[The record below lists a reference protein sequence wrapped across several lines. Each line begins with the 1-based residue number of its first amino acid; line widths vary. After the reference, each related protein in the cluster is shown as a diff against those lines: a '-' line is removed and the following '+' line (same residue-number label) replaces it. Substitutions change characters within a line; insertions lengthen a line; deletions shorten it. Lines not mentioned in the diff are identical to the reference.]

1 MHDQKNSRRNFLIRS
16 STALLGGMVLGSNL
30 IGCDQQPNIST
41 SDANKVQAAENLHPQ
56 SVTDFRGASI
66 TVKTPVQRIVCLLE
80 SALSGLYMLG
90 AQEQLVGIPANVYN
104 SDVAPHYAT
113 LDQRLA
119 NKSID
124 TPGNW
129 DFISLEKIIA
139 LKPDVVIM
147 WAHQREGIAALEARD
162 IPVYGVFIDSMEDI
176 DKEIRDFS
184 ILTGTEKRAKALL
197 DYTRTQVEQISQQT
211 KAMPPNTIPKVYYAW
226 GQSMLETSCKGSM
239 VDDMIRLAGGKNV
252 CTQQAENSKPSLERV
267 LQWNPD
273 VIVLWPSERRSV
285 QSVLSDTQWRNVA
298 AIINQRV
305 YELPE
310 TFFSDLWTLKYQ
322 YSLHLMAHWF
332 YPKKFPKPPNAS
344 IQKGIIGSLY
354 SLQQL

>member
-1 MHDQKNSRRNFLIRS
+1 MFEKNSRRDFLIQS

-30 IGCDQQPNIST
+30 LGCRQPST
-41 SDANKVQAAENLHPQ
+41 SAANTNQAQTAKNPHTK
-56 SVTDFRGASI
+56 SVTDFRGVSI
-66 TVKTPVQRIVCLLE
+66 TVKAPVQRIVCLLE

-90 AQEQLVGIPANVYN
+90 AQDRLVGIPANVYN
-104 SDVAPHYAT
+104 SDVAPHYAK

-119 NKSID
+119 NQSID

-147 WAHQREGIAALEARD
+147 WAHQREGIAALEARG
-162 IPVYGVFIDSMEDI
+162 ISVYGVFIDRMEDV
-176 DKEIRDFS
+176 DKEIHDFS

-197 DYTRTQVEQISQQT
+197 DYTRTQVEQISKQT
-211 KAMPPNTIPKVYYAW
+211 QAMPPNTIPKVYYAW
-226 GQSMLETSCKGSM
+226 GQSMLETSCRGSM

-252 CTQQAENSKPSLERV
+252 CTQQAENSKSSLEQV

-273 VIVLWPSERRSV
+273 VIVLWPSERRSA
-285 QSVLSDTQWRNVA
+285 QSVLNDTQWRNVA
-298 AIINQRV
+298 AIVNRRV
-305 YELPE
+305 YQLPE

-332 YPKKFPKPPNAS
+332 HPKKFPTPPNAS
-344 IQKGIIGSLY
+344 IQKGTIGKLY
-354 SLQQL
+354 GLQQL